1 MADTKTSETLAQEVK
16 KQDYGIYNQGRIK
29 LNYNDETQEYS
40 EQYEPTEGYKMFI
53 PPIPKDVKL
62 PTDVTVPELP
72 TTDPMPSLPSEPA
85 TPIVQP
91 RDEGETAG
99 ERRRREDMER
109 FGPGQDPMTFSKT
122 MSNIFTPGTEQNL
135 YYSTRG
141 ILTQDGNNLTVNFD
155 QIDEEGGYG
164 LPSFLGGAF
173 KYAEK
178 DIISGTVNRLKYA
191 GIIEG
196 GKDIDETKG
205 LYTFTINREKMDKY
219 TDNVSSLA
227 NKLTGGYRDANG
239 NFVRRN
245 DYLIEELGKLGKDDA
260 TKFISDMAIA
270 SDNDNM
276 KNIIDNAIANG
287 TRGAAAALIAFQT
300 GEELDLDRK
309 GLFGFTYYNDA
320 FKEAYTNTLN
330 ELKGAEEEVSDT
342 SSGDS
347 SGDSTRDR
355 VAESGDPKA
364 QELLNEL
371 NDLLKDK
378 DRKPEPNRV
387 RTPQGTKSSQGL
399 TSSQKEALAGSGGF
413 ASKTTGT
420 KAGTGSSGP
429 PGRET
434 STKKNTGS
442 SGPPGRNYSSTPKS
456 NTNKSNT
463 NKTTG
468 SDNKTSANS
477 KALGARGL

>member
-1 MADTKTSETLAQEVK
+1 
-16 KQDYGIYNQGRIK
+16 
-29 LNYNDETQEYS
+29 
-40 EQYEPTEGYKMFI
+40 
-53 PPIPKDVKL
+53 
-62 PTDVTVPELP
+62 
-72 TTDPMPSLPSEPA
+72 
-85 TPIVQP
+85 
-91 RDEGETAG
+91 
-99 ERRRREDMER
+99 MER

-320 FKEAYTNTLN
+320 FKEAYTNTLT
-330 ELKGAEEEVSDT
+330 ELKGAESPTEKEIPEEQPTDISTQALVS
-342 SSGDS
+342 SRKEEQRQQSDS
-347 SGDSTRDR
+347 MKNTFDNLVNEAKKSNNPQVKT
-355 VAESGDPKA
+355 A
-364 QELLNEL
+364 LLNQASAYSGAGDIADPIN
-371 NDLLKDK
+371 ND
-378 DRKPEPNRV
+378 
-387 RTPQGTKSSQGL
+387 
-399 TSSQKEALAGSGGF
+399 
-413 ASKTTGT
+413 
-420 KAGTGSSGP
+420 KAGGAKQFPSSYG
-429 PGRET
+429 GVYQGD
-434 STKKNTGS
+434 TKKNT
-442 SGPPGRNYSSTPKS
+442 S
-456 NTNKSNT
+456 NNKSNNNNNN
-463 NKTTG
+463 NKSNNSNKSKNQSIASKLSSAKKEYG
-468 SDNKTSANS
+468 SLAT
-477 KALGARGL
+477 RGK

>member
-99 ERRRREDMER
+99 ERRRREDGER

-287 TRGAAAALIAFQT
+287 TRGAAAALVAFQT

-320 FKEAYTNTLN
+320 FKEAYTNTLT
-330 ELKGAEEEVSDT
+330 ELKGAESPTEEEIPEEQPSNIETQALVS
-342 SSGDS
+342 SRKQEQRQQSDS
-347 SGDSTRDR
+347 MKNTFDNLVNEAKKSNNPQVKT
-355 VAESGDPKA
+355 A
-364 QELLNEL
+364 LLNQASAYSGAGDIADPIN
-371 NDLLKDK
+371 ND
-378 DRKPEPNRV
+378 
-387 RTPQGTKSSQGL
+387 
-399 TSSQKEALAGSGGF
+399 
-413 ASKTTGT
+413 
-420 KAGTGSSGP
+420 KAGGAKQFPSSYG
-429 PGRET
+429 GVYQGD
-434 STKKNTGS
+434 TKKNT
-442 SGPPGRNYSSTPKS
+442 S
-456 NTNKSNT
+456 NNKSNNSNN
-463 NKTTG
+463 NKSNNSNKSKNQSIASKLSSAKKEYG
-468 SDNKTSANS
+468 SLAT
-477 KALGARGL
+477 RGK

>member
-99 ERRRREDMER
+99 ERRRREDAER

-287 TRGAAAALIAFQT
+287 TRGAAAALVAFQT

-320 FKEAYTNTLN
+320 FKEAYTNTLT
-330 ELKGAEEEVSDT
+330 ELKGAESPTEEEIPEEQPSNIETQALVS
-342 SSGDS
+342 SRKQEQRQQSDS
-347 SGDSTRDR
+347 MKNTFDNLVNEAKKSNNPQVKT
-355 VAESGDPKA
+355 A
-364 QELLNEL
+364 LLNQASAYSGAGDIADPIN
-371 NDLLKDK
+371 ND
-378 DRKPEPNRV
+378 
-387 RTPQGTKSSQGL
+387 
-399 TSSQKEALAGSGGF
+399 
-413 ASKTTGT
+413 
-420 KAGTGSSGP
+420 KAGGAKQFPSSYG
-429 PGRET
+429 GVYQGD
-434 STKKNTGS
+434 TKKNT
-442 SGPPGRNYSSTPKS
+442 S
-456 NTNKSNT
+456 NNKSNNSNN
-463 NKTTG
+463 NKSNNSNKSKNQSIASKLSSAKKEYG
-468 SDNKTSANS
+468 SLAT
-477 KALGARGL
+477 RGK

>member
-99 ERRRREDMER
+99 EKRRREDMER

-320 FKEAYTNTLN
+320 FKEAYTNTLT
-330 ELKGAEEEVSDT
+330 ELKGAESPTEKEIPEEQPTDISTQALVS
-342 SSGDS
+342 SRKEEQRQQSDS
-347 SGDSTRDR
+347 MKNTFDNLVNEAKKSNNPQVKT
-355 VAESGDPKA
+355 A
-364 QELLNEL
+364 LLNQASAYSGAGDIADPIN
-371 NDLLKDK
+371 ND
-378 DRKPEPNRV
+378 
-387 RTPQGTKSSQGL
+387 
-399 TSSQKEALAGSGGF
+399 
-413 ASKTTGT
+413 
-420 KAGTGSSGP
+420 KAGGAKQFPSSYG
-429 PGRET
+429 GVYQGD
-434 STKKNTGS
+434 TKKNT
-442 SGPPGRNYSSTPKS
+442 S
-456 NTNKSNT
+456 NNKSNNNNNN
-463 NKTTG
+463 NKSNNSNKSKNQSIASKLSSAKKEYG
-468 SDNKTSANS
+468 SLAT
-477 KALGARGL
+477 RGK

>member
-62 PTDVTVPELP
+62 PTDVTVPDTP
-72 TTDPMPSLPSEPA
+72 ITDPMPNLPSEPA

-99 ERRRREDMER
+99 EKRRREDMER

-178 DIISGTVNRLKYA
+178 DIISGTINRLKYA

-196 GKDIDETKG
+196 GKDIDESKG

-320 FKEAYTNTLN
+320 FKEAYTNTLT
-330 ELKGAEEEVSDT
+330 ELKGAESPTKEEVTEEEPSNIETQALVSARKEEQRQQSDSMKNT
-342 SSGDS
+342 FDNLVNEAKKSNNPQVK
-347 SGDSTRDR
+347 T
-355 VAESGDPKA
+355 A
-364 QELLNEL
+364 LLNQASAYSGAGDIADPTE
-371 NDLLKDK
+371 DGKQF
-378 DRKPEPNRV
+378 PSSYGGV
-387 RTPQGTKSSQGL
+387 YQGD
-399 TSSQKEALAGSGGF
+399 
-413 ASKTTGT
+413 
-420 KAGTGSSGP
+420 
-429 PGRET
+429 
-434 STKKNTGS
+434 TKKNT
-442 SGPPGRNYSSTPKS
+442 S
-456 NTNKSNT
+456 NNKSNNNNN
-463 NKTTG
+463 NKSNNSNKSKNQSIASKLSSAKKKYG
-468 SDNKTSANS
+468 SLAT
-477 KALGARGL
+477 RGK